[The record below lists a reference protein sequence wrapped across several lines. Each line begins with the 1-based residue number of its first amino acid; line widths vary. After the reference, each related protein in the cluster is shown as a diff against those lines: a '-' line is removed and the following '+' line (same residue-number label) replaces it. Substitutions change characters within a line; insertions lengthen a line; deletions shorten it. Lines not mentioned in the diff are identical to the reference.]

1 MAGKK
6 ALSYLILKYGDKTTC
21 GRNTFAAAMDY
32 QQTLN
37 YLYHTLPMF
46 SHAGSAAIKK
56 DLTNITALCAHL
68 GNPQQHF
75 RSIHIGGTN
84 GKGSVSHML
93 AAVLQTA
100 GYKTGL
106 YTSPH
111 LYDFRE
117 RIRINGA
124 VIEET
129 FVVDFVQKLKPQI
142 EEIKPSFFEITV
154 AMAFQYFAEQCVDT
168 AVIEVG
174 LGGRLDSTNI
184 ITPELAVITN
194 ISWDHMNL
202 LGDTLEA
209 IAGEKAGIIK
219 EGIPVVVGERDQ
231 ATAAVFERAAVAKK
245 APLYFA
251 SDAYGVSH
259 FTVEADALQVEIWD
273 SQHGVLKKF
282 VLDLPGI
289 YQTRNLLTVIQA
301 TEILKN
307 QGYRLDGTGIA
318 QALQQ
323 TKRRTGLK
331 GRWDVVHC
339 HPTVVL
345 DVAHNEAGIAQM
357 LAHLR
362 QLKYQTLHLV
372 IGMVKDKDIEQVLR
386 LLPPS
391 AIYYFTQ
398 AHIPRALDATLLQ
411 QKAAQHNLP
420 GGVYN
425 NVNTALQHA
434 LQQATADDIILVC
447 GSIFLVAEVSTNLFN
462 T

>member
-1 MAGKK
+1 
-6 ALSYLILKYGDKTTC
+6 
-21 GRNTFAAAMDY
+21 MDY
-32 QQTLN
+32 KNTLD

-56 DLTNITALCAHL
+56 DLTNIIALCAYL

-75 RSIHIGGTN
+75 RSIHIAGTN

-93 AAVLQTA
+93 AAVLQVA

-117 RIRINGA
+117 RIRIDGA
-124 VIEET
+124 VIDES

-154 AMAFQYFAEQCVDT
+154 AIAFQYFAEQGVDT

-184 ITPELAVITN
+184 IHPELAVITN

-219 EGIPVVVGERDQ
+219 EGIPAVVGERDE
-231 ATAAVFERAAVAKK
+231 ATALVFEKVAAEKK
-245 APLYFA
+245 APLHFA
-251 SDAYGVSH
+251 TDAYAVSH

-273 SQHGVLKKF
+273 TAHGVLKKF
-282 VLDLPGI
+282 MLDLPGI
-289 YQTRNLLTVIQA
+289 YQTRNLLTVLQV
-301 TEILKN
+301 TDILKIL
-307 QGYRLDGTGIA
+307 GYQLDDAGIA

-323 TKRRTGLK
+323 TKKHTGLK
-331 GRWDVVHC
+331 GRWDVIQHR
-339 HPTVVL
+339 PSVVL
-345 DVAHNEAGIAQM
+345 EVAHNEAGMAQM
-357 LAHLR
+357 VAHLR
-362 QLKYQTLHLV
+362 LLRYETLHLI

-386 LLPPS
+386 LLPQS
-391 AIYYFTQ
+391 ATFYFTHAQ
-398 AHIPRALDATLLQ
+398 IPRALDGSTLQ
-411 QKAAQHNLP
+411 QKAARHQLY
-420 GGVYN
+420 GGVYPD
-425 NVNTALQHA
+425 VNAALQHA
-434 LQQATADDIILVC
+434 LQQAAENDLILVC
-447 GSIFLVAEVSTNLFN
+447 GSIFLVAEVSTDLFN
-462 T
+462 R